1 MAKLTPNNA
10 LKINFDEITS
20 YKSFIANPQLL
31 KDKILAIVKNT
42 IVSILF
48 APGRVST
55 T

>member
-1 MAKLTPNNA
+1 MAKIIEHNP
-10 LKINFDEITS
+10 LKIDVDEITS

-42 IVSILF
+42 TVSIPY